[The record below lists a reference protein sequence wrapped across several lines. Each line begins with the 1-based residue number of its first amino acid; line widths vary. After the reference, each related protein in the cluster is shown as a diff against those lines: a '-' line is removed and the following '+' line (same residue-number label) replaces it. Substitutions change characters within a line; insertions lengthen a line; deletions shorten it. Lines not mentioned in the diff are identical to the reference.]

1 MKQQK
6 KPSNQKIAELGKS
19 HQSETDSG
27 LDSVI
32 YTSPQGYAESD
43 ISTRMTKKQMTMSS
57 STSSSESSSGG
68 GAPSGGEISVAVKR
82 PLPNGTH
89 ENYLDLK
96 EELSLMFK
104 VGQHLNIVNL
114 IGK

>member
-1 MKQQK
+1 M
-6 KPSNQKIAELGKS
+6 NQKQADMGKS
-19 HQSETDSG
+19 RQSETDSG

-32 YTSPQGYAESD
+32 YMSPVGCAEGDKTSTG
-43 ISTRMTKKQMTMSS
+43 
-57 STSSSESSSGG
+57 SSSGG
-68 GAPSGGEISVAVKR
+68 CGAVMSVAVKR

-96 EELSLMFK
+96 EELTLMFK